1 MKDKLNDLLKSE
13 GLKPGQFAE
22 MLGINPAGVSHILA
36 GRNKPGFDLLQK
48 ILRRFPQINPDWLL
62 LDSSQMY
69 RDETPRQHPLSSTQG
84 IPTSD
89 LFAAAPRS
97 AAADLSAPHSAA
109 APETTPSNRTA
120 SDSRRNFPVDPRKT
134 VERVVVFYTDQTFD
148 SYSPTKR

>member
-69 RDETPRQHPLSSTQG
+69 RDEAPRQHPLSSAPGT
-84 IPTSD
+84 PPSD
-89 LFAAAPRS
+89 LFTAAPRS
-97 AAADLSAPHSAA
+97 AVADLSAPHSAA
-109 APETTPSNRTA
+109 APETPPNRTA
-120 SDSRRNFPVDPRKT
+120 SDSCRDFPADPRKT